1 MRAPTL
7 VPGTGT
13 TTHLVLNDFV
23 ALGCAYLE
31 TDEAKADEWT
41 IVRNIANGRYSN
53 PVRVVAFNVS
63 EGWSRDVTR
72 QIAEAVFELGR
83 RENYFSPPA
92 RDFVE
97 RINRHCFVPN
107 EMISCT
113 PNKKLAAA
121 WNYELDS

>member
-13 TTHLVLNDFV
+13 TTHLVLNDFG

-41 IVRNIANGRYSN
+41 IVRNIGNGAYSN
-53 PVRVVAFNVS
+53 PVRVVAFNVA

-72 QIAEAVFELGR
+72 EIAEAVFELGR
-83 RENYFSPPA
+83 RENCFSSQRETLSSA
-92 RDFVE
+92 
-97 RINRHCFVPN
+97 
-107 EMISCT
+107 S
-113 PNKKLAAA
+113 K
-121 WNYELDS
+121 W

>member
-7 VPGTGT
+7 VPGTA
-13 TTHLVLNDFV
+13 HLVLNDFG
-23 ALGCAYLE
+23 ALGCAYLG

-41 IVRNIANGRYSN
+41 IVRNIANGHYSN
-53 PVRVVAFNVS
+53 PVRVVAFNVA

-83 RENYFSPPA
+83 RENYFSQPA

-97 RINRHCFVPN
+97 RILGIALFPTR
-107 EMISCT
+107 
-113 PNKKLAAA
+113 
-121 WNYELDS
+121 

>member
-13 TTHLVLNDFV
+13 TTHLVLNDFG

-41 IVRNIANGRYSN
+41 IVRNIANGHYSN
-53 PVRVVAFNVS
+53 AVRVVAFNVS

-83 RENYFSPPA
+83 RENYFSQPA

-97 RINRHCFVPN
+97 RVLGIALFPTYGDHVGHAR
-107 EMISCT
+107 
-113 PNKKLAAA
+113 
-121 WNYELDS
+121 

>member
-13 TTHLVLNDFV
+13 TTHLVLNDFG

-83 RENYFSPPA
+83 RENYFSQPA

-97 RINRHCFVPN
+97 RILGIALFPTYGDHSDHAR
-107 EMISCT
+107 
-113 PNKKLAAA
+113 
-121 WNYELDS
+121 

>member
-13 TTHLVLNDFV
+13 TTHLVLNDLG
-23 ALGCAYLE
+23 ALGRAYLE

-41 IVRNIANGRYSN
+41 IVRNIANGHC
-53 PVRVVAFNVS
+53 VVAFNVA

-83 RENYFSPPA
+83 RENYFSQPA

-97 RINRHCFVPN
+97 RVLGIALFPTYGDHVGHAR
-107 EMISCT
+107 
-113 PNKKLAAA
+113 
-121 WNYELDS
+121 

>member
-13 TTHLVLNDFV
+13 TTHLVLNDFG

-41 IVRNIANGRYSN
+41 IVRNIANGQYSN
-53 PVRVVAFNVS
+53 PVRIVAFNVA

-72 QIAEAVFELGR
+72 EIAEAVFELGR
-83 RENYFSPPA
+83 RENYFSQPA

-97 RINRHCFVPN
+97 RIQMVTFVRRA
-107 EMISCT
+107 
-113 PNKKLAAA
+113 KG
-121 WNYELDS
+121 

>member
-13 TTHLVLNDFV
+13 TTHLVLNDFG

-41 IVRNIANGRYSN
+41 IVRNIANGHYSN
-53 PVRVVAFNVS
+53 PVRVVAFNVA

-83 RENYFSPPA
+83 RENCFSRPA

-97 RINRHCFVPN
+97 RIQMVTFVRRA
-107 EMISCT
+107 
-113 PNKKLAAA
+113 KG
-121 WNYELDS
+121 